1 MLVIENYLLVS
12 QLRLTNIKVTLVC
25 IYIFKRH
32 LMFTLICN
40 ILSWTQMLRIRYNTR
55 YNFVIVMVCRKT
67 NYCNCVMPPRSKIG
81 GHIVFVLSV
90 ILPSFCH
97 SVLLSETL
105 TLLITFEQRVLELWY
120 VTWIFS
126 VIRSI
131 IFYPV
136 TLTLEFDPFFE
147 NFNLAYNFWTV
158 GAKALIF
165 HMNILCDKTFP
176 WVPLLFTLWPLP
188 WGLTYFLKV

>member
-32 LMFTLICN
+32 LMFTLVCN
-40 ILSWTQMLRIRYNTR
+40 ILSWTQMLRIRYNIR

-67 NYCNCVMPPRSKIG
+67 NYCNFVMPPRSKIG

-105 TLLITFEQRVLELWY
+105 TLLITFEQWVLELWY
-120 VTWIFS
+120 FTWIFS
-126 VIRSI
+126 VIRS
-131 IFYPV
+131 FRRY
-136 TLTLEFDPFFE
+136 
-147 NFNLAYNFWTV
+147 
-158 GAKALIF
+158 
-165 HMNILCDKTFP
+165 H
-176 WVPLLFTLWPLP
+176 
-188 WGLTYFLKV
+188 YFLPCDLDLGVWPIFWKL